1 MNFLRIILRWW
12 KVAGTGGWR
21 RAGAVNEPK
30 AISAKTWRFGQI
42 IGRIERFPVTPALS
56 LGERGNGRPVF
67 WLATRRGKKHAEG
80 HNPVGVEGTYGAD
93 TQGSS
98 FPATLGWRTQA
109 RWGWGRFR
117 ATETQ
122 GCRQAHHDSKVPG
135 WPIPG
140 QSRSAGQPARRRC
153 LRVFATILLAGSLT
167 GCHGTVQPAEGTA
180 RKQLATVA
188 SAYRPNDQRP
198 ALPVLTTNSTLADLL
213 TFALLNH
220 PQVASAYYDWV
231 ASVND
236 ITVARSLPDPQIIF
250 QMDIANAVTSVMP
263 GLLQTFPA
271 KGRLKAQA
279 GVAAAESKAKETAY
293 EAAVLQTA
301 YGVKQ
306 SYYQLWYLDETLRVD
321 REMQRL
327 LARLEEIA
335 RAQNASGQ
343 VTLQDVYRAQI
354 EEDRLAS
361 EIANLEDSRSA
372 LMMQFQGALG
382 LAHEHAAPPWPVRFA
397 GPSPALSVN
406 ELLATAFA
414 RNPQLAAMRADIT
427 RAQASMAL
435 AESAGRPETSAGLMV
450 DARTAPVLFRPLG
463 SVSLPVWQDKLQAE
477 QAAAQAGQEAAA
489 AGLAGAQISLMVTF
503 AEKSYE
509 YREISRKI
517 AVLGQQLIPKTQ
529 RSLEI
534 ARSAYLDGKTDFFN
548 LMDTERSLLNEQ
560 SDLIAARLQ
569 RELMLAELS
578 LLIAGVPPERTMLLP
593 EPHMH

>member
-1 MNFLRIILRWW
+1 MNFSRAIV
-12 KVAGTGGWR
+12 KWR
-21 RAGAVNEPK
+21 
-30 AISAKTWRFGQI
+30 
-42 IGRIERFPVTPALS
+42 
-56 LGERGNGRPVF
+56 
-67 WLATRRGKKHAEG
+67 
-80 HNPVGVEGTYGAD
+80 
-93 TQGSS
+93 
-98 FPATLGWRTQA
+98 
-109 RWGWGRFR
+109 
-117 ATETQ
+117 
-122 GCRQAHHDSKVPG
+122 
-135 WPIPG
+135 
-140 QSRSAGQPARRRC
+140 QPARGWPG
-153 LRVFATILLAGSLT
+153 AGAAILLAVILT
-167 GCHGTVQPAEGTA
+167 GCQGTVQPAERTV

-188 SAYRPNDQRP
+188 STYRPNDQRP

-213 TFALLNH
+213 TYALLNH

-236 ITVARSLPDPQIIF
+236 ITVARSLPDPQLTF
-250 QMDIANAVTSVMP
+250 QMDIADAVTSVMP

-271 KGRLKAQA
+271 KGKLKAQA
-279 GVAAAESKAKETAY
+279 GVAAAESDAKETAY

-327 LARLEEIA
+327 LARLEQIA

-361 EIANLEDSRSA
+361 EIVNLEDSRSA

-397 GPSPALSVN
+397 GPSPALSVD

-414 RNPQLAAMRADIT
+414 RNPQLAAMRADIA
-427 RAQASMAL
+427 RAEAAMAL
-435 AESAGRPETSAGLMV
+435 AQSAGRPETSAGVMV
-450 DARTAPVLFRPLG
+450 DAKASPVLLRPLG
-463 SVSLPVWQDKLQAE
+463 TVSLPVWQDKLQAE
-477 QAAAQAGQEAAA
+477 TASAQAGQQAAA
-489 AGLAGAQISLMVTF
+489 ARLAEAQLNLMMTF
-503 AEKSYE
+503 AEKSYD
-509 YREISRKI
+509 YRQVTHTLT
-517 AVLGQQLIPKTQ
+517 VLEQQLIPKTQ

-560 SDLIAARLQ
+560 SDLIAGRLQ
-569 RELMLAELS
+569 RELVLAELS
-578 LLIAGVPPERTMLLP
+578 LLIAGVPPEGTALLP
-593 EPHMH
+593 EPHTH